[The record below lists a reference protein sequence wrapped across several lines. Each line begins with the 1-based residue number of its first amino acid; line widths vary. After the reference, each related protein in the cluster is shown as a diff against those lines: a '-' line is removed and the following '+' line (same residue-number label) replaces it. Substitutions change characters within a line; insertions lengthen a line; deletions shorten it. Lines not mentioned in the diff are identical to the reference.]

1 MYVKNISGEKQ
12 MPFHRLSV
20 GGTDVYKNL
29 GVPRYNNAQQD
40 RVAGSFTFFVFLRAL
55 SAFSVSRDFW

>member
-12 MPFHRLSV
+12 MPFHSLSV

-29 GVPRYNNAQQD
+29 GVPRYNNAQ
-40 RVAGSFTFFVFLRAL
+40 
-55 SAFSVSRDFW
+55 